1 MILTDGMIR
10 EVMRGWLL
18 LGQGRI
24 ARNQD
29 LSFFMDILYHVSK
42 MRYPR
47 AKLFN
52 DDYTVLDDSF
62 KIGEKKSLLHLMIN
76 VRQ

>member
-1 MILTDGMIR
+1 
-10 EVMRGWLL
+10 
-18 LGQGRI
+18 
-24 ARNQD
+24 
-29 LSFFMDILYHVSK
+29 MDILYDVSK
-42 MRYPR
+42 MQYPR

>member
-1 MILTDGMIR
+1 M
-10 EVMRGWLL
+10 
-18 LGQGRI
+18 Q
-24 ARNQD
+24 
-29 LSFFMDILYHVSK
+29 
-42 MRYPR
+42 YPR

-76 VRQ
+76 VRQWNLLKLIRIKNNRWERERKSLFSNIEEYLFITNSWT

>member
-1 MILTDGMIR
+1 MVGCCSADKEGSR
-10 EVMRGWLL
+10 ETKISRLL
-18 LGQGRI
+18 F
-24 ARNQD
+24 
-29 LSFFMDILYHVSK
+29 SFFMDILYDVSK

-76 VRQ
+76 DNETF